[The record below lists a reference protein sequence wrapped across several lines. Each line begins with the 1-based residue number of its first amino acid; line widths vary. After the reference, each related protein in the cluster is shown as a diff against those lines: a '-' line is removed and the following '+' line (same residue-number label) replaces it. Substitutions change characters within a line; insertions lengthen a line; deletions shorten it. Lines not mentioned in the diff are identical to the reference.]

1 MTTKLE
7 TYAISHEN
15 SSNEL
20 IRETPYS
27 AQETVNSQQ
36 LAILKKNFPSCFD
49 KNGAFLPNKLAE
61 LVGAETEVSQEFY
74 ELNWLGRSYA
84 KYLRNAPP
92 EMLMTEDTEHNAEPI
107 NQDSEN
113 LLIQGDNLEVLK
125 HLKNAYA
132 EQVKM
137 IYIDPPYNTGSD
149 GFVYQDD
156 RKFTPQQL
164 SELANV
170 PIEEAERILAFTA
183 KGSNSHS
190 AWLTFMYPR
199 LYVARELLKDDGVI
213 FISIDDNE
221 QAQLKLLCDDV
232 FGEENFVG
240 VISVIN
246 NPKGRSDQKNIATAF
261 EYLMV
266 YQKTDLLKLKGFKA
280 EKHITKRYNKEDE
293 NGLWR
298 EIDLRKTGDNDRRI
312 DRPNMF
318 YPFFYDELLQE
329 LSLNKTDNSIQIF
342 PMKNIDEEG
351 CWRWSKDTA
360 KENFSKLYARYM
372 PNKKQWSV
380 FEKDYFDELEL
391 IKTTSIWNYKDVN
404 SERGTEVFVKDL
416 RFEKAI
422 FPKPKPLGVIIRACL
437 LSTNSNDV
445 ILDFFAGSGT
455 TAHAVMQLNAEDGG
469 NRQFIAVQIAEPT
482 DSKSEAFKAGYH
494 TIFDITKER
503 IIRASQKI
511 RGENPQATGDFGFK
525 IYKTTPQ
532 LINHNLAFD
541 LNQPELPELLEL
553 KPDDYLALLTTWRLY
568 DGAKLTE
575 KVTDI
580 DLDGY
585 TAHLCQQNL
594 YLMYP
599 DFQPKHLIQL
609 IKLLDNDPSFT
620 PNRVVMLGETID
632 SSRQNEIYQA
642 LKDYANKKS
651 LDLSVIVRNI

>member
-61 LVGAETEVSQEFY
+61 LVGTETEVSQEFY

-107 NQDSEN
+107 NQDSQN

-232 FGEENFVG
+232 FGEENFIANVAWKHTEQSKNDEKYFSRQYNSLL
-240 VISVIN
+240 VYRCSDSLEKLRMERQEIDNKNYS
-246 NPKGRSDQKNIATAF
+246 NPDNDPNGDWRSGDVRSPNYRHTLCF
-261 EYLMV
+261 
-266 YQKTDLLKLKGFKA
+266 D
-280 EKHITKRYNKEDE
+280 ITTPSGKIIKSPE
-293 NGLWR
+293 NG
-298 EIDLRKTGDNDRRI
+298 
-312 DRPNMF
+312 
-318 YPFFYDELLQE
+318 
-329 LSLNKTDNSIQIF
+329 
-342 PMKNIDEEG
+342 
-351 CWRWSKDTA
+351 WRWSKESIEEKIKSGEIIFSSDEKRIIRKIYLNNQNGRVPENLWQGEEFGTTRIANNQLKILFDNKTIFDT
-360 KENFSKLYARYM
+360 
-372 PNKKQWSV
+372 
-380 FEKDYFDELEL
+380 
-391 IKTTSIWNYKDVN
+391 
-404 SERGTEVFVKDL
+404 
-416 RFEKAI
+416 
-422 FPKPKPLGVIIRACL
+422 PKPYQLIMKILGL
-437 LSTNSNDV
+437 FYQTDSNFIV
-445 ILDFFAGSGT
+445 LDFFAGSGT

-511 RGENPQATGDFGFK
+511 REENPQATGDFGFK
-525 IYKTTPQ
+525 IYKTTPH

>member
-92 EMLMTEDTEHNAEPI
+92 EMLMTEDTEHNAEPV

-232 FGEENFVG
+232 FGESNYLG
-240 VISVIN
+240 QISRATGTTAQDTQAFGKAYDSILVFAKSNDFYI
-246 NPKGRSDQKNIATAF
+246 KGIALT
-261 EYLMV
+261 E
-266 YQKTDLLKLKGFKA
+266 DD
-280 EKHITKRYNKEDE
+280 EKRYNLEDEKGKFSILQLRRTGGEDRKEDRPSMYFPIKAPDGLEIYPKGPTGYDSRWRVGSDTVDKMRSRNELYFKKDNNDEWKVYYKYYFE
-293 NGLWR
+293 NRTKRPSDLWVDIEGNKKASIEVKELFGTKVFETPKPISLLKKILTVST
-298 EIDLRKTGDNDRRI
+298 EID
-312 DRPNMF
+312 
-318 YPFFYDELLQE
+318 
-329 LSLNKTDNSIQIF
+329 SLI
-342 PMKNIDEEG
+342 
-351 CWRWSKDTA
+351 
-360 KENFSKLYARYM
+360 
-372 PNKKQWSV
+372 V
-380 FEKDYFDELEL
+380 
-391 IKTTSIWNYKDVN
+391 
-404 SERGTEVFVKDL
+404 
-416 RFEKAI
+416 
-422 FPKPKPLGVIIRACL
+422 
-437 LSTNSNDV
+437 
-445 ILDFFAGSGT
+445 DFFAGSGT

-469 NRQFIAVQIAEPT
+469 SRQFIAVQIAEPT
-482 DSKSEAFKAGYH
+482 DSKSEAFKAGYR

-511 RGENPQATGDFGFK
+511 REEDPQAKGDFGFK

-541 LNQPELPELLEL
+541 LNQPTLPELLEIQ
-553 KPDDYLALLTTWRLY
+553 PDDYLALLTTWRLY

-609 IKLLDNDPSFT
+609 IKQLDNDPSFI

>member
-20 IRETPYS
+20 IRETPNS
-27 AQETVNSQQ
+27 KQETVNSQQ

-61 LVGAETEVSQEFY
+61 LVGTETEVSQEFY

-107 NQDSEN
+107 NQDSQN

-156 RKFTPQQL
+156 REFTPQQL

-170 PIEEAERILAFTA
+170 PIEEAERILTFTA

-221 QAQLKLLCDDV
+221 VSQLKLLCDSI
-232 FGEENFVG
+232 FGEENFRNQIAVKRG
-240 VISVIN
+240 AKSVQAQFESIDKLGISYEYILFYSKNANIRLPKFYFELDEQREGSWN
-246 NPKGRSDQKNIATAF
+246 N
-261 EYLMV
+261 
-266 YQKTDLLKLKGFKA
+266 
-280 EKHITKRYNKEDE
+280 H
-293 NGLWR
+293 WR
-298 EIDLRKTGDNDRRI
+298 GT
-312 DRPNMF
+312 DRPTMRYEIF
-318 YPFFYDELLQE
+318 G
-329 LSLNKTDNSIQIF
+329 LNI
-342 PMKNIDEEG
+342 EEG
-351 CWRWSKDTA
+351 QWRWSKTRSINAIDNYNTLTEEIGLNPSQSDIDEWYLNNDEPDLLRLSTA
-360 KENFSKLYARYM
+360 GKPEHFVAPTNSKFGHNLWTDLMVGKSSSLA
-372 PNKKQWSV
+372 NLGLKV
-380 FEKDYFDELEL
+380 FDNPK
-391 IKTTSIWNYKDVN
+391 NP
-404 SERGTEVFVKDL
+404 DL
-416 RFEKAI
+416 
-422 FPKPKPLGVIIRACL
+422 IIRMMKWL
-437 LSTNSNDV
+437 VEPNENEIV
-445 ILDFFAGSGT
+445 LDFFAGSGT
-455 TAHAVMQLNAEDGG
+455 TAHAVMQLNADDNG
-469 NRQFIAVQIAEPT
+469 NRQFVTVQIDEMT
-482 DSKSEAFKAGYH
+482 KSNSKAFKAGYR

-511 RGENPQATGDFGFK
+511 REENPQATGDFGFK

-532 LINHNLAFD
+532 LINHNIAFD

-575 KVTDI
+575 TVTDI

-599 DFQPKHLIQL
+599 NFQPKHLIQL
-609 IKLLDNDPSFT
+609 IKQLDNDPSFT

>member
-36 LAILKKNFPSCFD
+36 IAILKKNFPSCFD

-61 LVGAETEVSQEFY
+61 LVGTETEVSQEFY

-92 EMLMTEDTEHNAEPI
+92 EMLMTEDTEHNAKPI
-107 NQDSEN
+107 NQDSQN

-170 PIEEAERILAFTA
+170 PIEEAERILAFTV

-221 QAQLKLLCDDV
+221 QAQLKLLCDEV

-416 RFEKAI
+416 GFEKAI

-445 ILDFFAGSGT
+445 IFDFFAGSGT

-482 DSKSEAFKAGYH
+482 DSKSEAFKARYH

-503 IIRASQKI
+503 ITRASQKI
-511 RGENPQATGDFGFK
+511 REENPQATGDFGFK

-532 LINHNLAFD
+532 LINYNLTFD

-553 KPDDYLALLTTWRLY
+553 QPNDYLALLTTWRLY

-575 KVTDI
+575 TVTDI
-580 DLDGY
+580 DLDSY

-599 DFQPKHLIQL
+599 YFQPNHLIQL

-620 PNRVVMLGETID
+620 PNRVIMLGETID

>member
-61 LVGAETEVSQEFY
+61 LVGTETEVSQEFY

-92 EMLMTEDTEHNAEPI
+92 EMLMTEDAEHNAEPI
-107 NQDSEN
+107 NQDSQN

-232 FGEENFVG
+232 FGESNYLG
-240 VISVIN
+240 QISRATGTTAQDTQAFGKAYDSILVFAKSNDFYI
-246 NPKGRSDQKNIATAF
+246 KGIALT
-261 EYLMV
+261 E
-266 YQKTDLLKLKGFKA
+266 DD
-280 EKHITKRYNKEDE
+280 EKRYNLEDEKGKFSILQLRRTGGEDRKEDRPSMYFPIKAPDGLEIYPKGPTGYDSRWRVGSDTVDKMRSRNELYFKKDNNDEWKVYYKYYFE
-293 NGLWR
+293 NRTKRPSDLWVDIEGNKKASIEVKELFGTKVFETPKPISLLKKILTVST
-298 EIDLRKTGDNDRRI
+298 EID
-312 DRPNMF
+312 
-318 YPFFYDELLQE
+318 
-329 LSLNKTDNSIQIF
+329 SLI
-342 PMKNIDEEG
+342 
-351 CWRWSKDTA
+351 
-360 KENFSKLYARYM
+360 
-372 PNKKQWSV
+372 V
-380 FEKDYFDELEL
+380 
-391 IKTTSIWNYKDVN
+391 
-404 SERGTEVFVKDL
+404 
-416 RFEKAI
+416 
-422 FPKPKPLGVIIRACL
+422 
-437 LSTNSNDV
+437 
-445 ILDFFAGSGT
+445 DFFAGSGT

-469 NRQFIAVQIAEPT
+469 SRQFIAVQIAEPT
-482 DSKSEAFKAGYH
+482 DSKSEAFKAGYR

-511 RGENPQATGDFGFK
+511 RGENPEAKGDFGFK

-532 LINHNLAFD
+532 LINHNLTFD

-599 DFQPKHLIQL
+599 NFQPKHLIQL
-609 IKLLDNDPSFT
+609 IKQLDNDPSFT